1 LQTVEFEL
9 QAPPATMRAAVYTG
23 ESTVSV
29 ESVPTPA
36 IGPGELLIRVESCGI
51 CHTDLKKIEYNLLTP
66 PRIFGHETAG
76 VVAAAGRE
84 VRGFSVGDRVVVFH
98 HIPCLECFY
107 CRHKLFAQCP
117 VYKKVGVTAGYE
129 PAGGGFSQYVRVM
142 DWIVQRGVEKIPD
155 GVSFDR
161 ACFVEPVNTC
171 LKGVVQLNPQP
182 EDVVVI
188 LGQGPIGL
196 LFTMLVKRSGSTMI
210 ATDAMPYRRELA
222 ARFGAAAAFDPRD
235 PSLLSR
241 IMEMTGGRGAD
252 LVIVA
257 ASAGGIV
264 EQAVRYSRPG
274 SRILLFAQTS
284 HQERIEV
291 SGADVCVGERVI
303 FGSYSASVELQK
315 DSSDL
320 VFSGV
325 LPVEDLVSRACQ
337 PHPSGVRHRRYQPGE
352 DRGQDRGHTRLAER
366 SRFRRSPALHRGR
379 LRAGSAHS
387 PDDLQH
393 GDLGRQRMLRE

>member
-1 LQTVEFEL
+1 
-9 QAPPATMRAAVYTG
+9 MRAAVYTG

-84 VRGFSVGDRVVVFH
+84 LREFSVGDRVIVFH

-142 DWIVQRGVEKIPD
+142 DWIVRRGVEKIPD

-182 EDVVVI
+182 EDVVLI

-196 LFTMLVKRSGSTMI
+196 LFTMLVKRSGATMI

-257 ASAGGIV
+257 ASASGIV

-291 SGADVCVGERVI
+291 SGADVCVGERAI
-303 FGSYSASVELQK
+303 FGSYSASVDLQK
-315 DSSDL
+315 DSAEL
-320 VFSGV
+320 VFSGA
-325 LPVEDLVSRACQ
+325 LPVEDLVS
-337 PHPSGVRHRRYQPGE
+337 HRFALNE
-352 DRGQDRGHTRLAER
+352 IRLGITL
-366 SRFRRSPALHRGR
+366 ALHPEPKS
-379 LRAGSAHS
+379 LKIIVQ
-387 PDDLQH
+387 P
-393 GDLGRQRMLRE
+393 QRWS

>member
-1 LQTVEFEL
+1 MQ
-9 QAPPATMRAAVYTG
+9 AAVYKG
-23 ESTVSV
+23 RSTVAI
-29 ESVPTPA
+29 EEIPTPR

-76 VVAAAGRE
+76 VVAATGRE
-84 VRGFSVGDRVVVFH
+84 VRGFSVGDRVIVFH

-142 DWIVQRGVEKIPD
+142 DWIVHRGVEKIPED
-155 GVSFDR
+155 VSFDR

-196 LFTMLVKRSGSTMI
+196 LFTMLVKRSGATMI

-235 PSLLSR
+235 PNLLSR
-241 IMEMTGGRGAD
+241 I
-252 LVIVA
+252 
-257 ASAGGIV
+257 
-264 EQAVRYSRPG
+264 
-274 SRILLFAQTS
+274 
-284 HQERIEV
+284 
-291 SGADVCVGERVI
+291 
-303 FGSYSASVELQK
+303 
-315 DSSDL
+315 
-320 VFSGV
+320 
-325 LPVEDLVSRACQ
+325 
-337 PHPSGVRHRRYQPGE
+337 
-352 DRGQDRGHTRLAER
+352 
-366 SRFRRSPALHRGR
+366 
-379 LRAGSAHS
+379 
-387 PDDLQH
+387 
-393 GDLGRQRMLRE
+393 

>member
-1 LQTVEFEL
+1 VNLLQTVEFEL
-9 QAPPATMRAAVYTG
+9 KAPPDTMQAAVYTG
-23 ESTVSV
+23 QSTVSV

-36 IGPGELLIRVESCGI
+36 IGPGELLIRVEACGI
-51 CHTDLKKIEYNLLTP
+51 CHTDLKKIEYNLLAP

-76 VVAAAGRE
+76 VIAAAGRE
-84 VRGFSVGDRVVVFH
+84 VRGFAVGERVIVFH

-142 DWIVQRGVEKIPD
+142 DWIVHRGVEKIPD
-155 GVSFDR
+155 GVSFER

-171 LKGVVQLNPQP
+171 LKGVIQLNPQP
-182 EDVVVI
+182 EDVVLI

-196 LFTMLVKRSGSTMI
+196 LFTMLVERSGATMI
-210 ATDAMPYRRELA
+210 ASDAMPYRRELA
-222 ARFGAAAAFDPRD
+222 TRFGAAAFDPHD
-235 PSLLSR
+235 PNLLSR

-257 ASAGGIV
+257 ASAPGIV
-264 EQAVRYSRPG
+264 EQAVRCSRPG

-291 SGADVCVGERVI
+291 SGADVCMGERVI
-303 FGSYSASVELQK
+303 FGSYSASVDLQK
-315 DSSDL
+315 ESAHL
-320 VFSGV
+320 VFSGA
-325 LPVEDLVSRACQ
+325 LPVEDLIS
-337 PHPSGVRHRRYQPGE
+337 HRFALNE
-352 DRGQDRGHTRLAER
+352 IRLGITL
-366 SRFRRSPALHRGR
+366 ALHPEPKS
-379 LRAGSAHS
+379 LKIIVQ
-387 PDDLQH
+387 P
-393 GDLGRQRMLRE
+393 QRWI